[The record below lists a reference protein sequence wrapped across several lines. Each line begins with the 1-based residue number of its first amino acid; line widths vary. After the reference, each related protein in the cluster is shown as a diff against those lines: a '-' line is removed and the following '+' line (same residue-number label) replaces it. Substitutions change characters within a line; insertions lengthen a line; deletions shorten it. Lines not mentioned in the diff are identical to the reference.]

1 MPTNGRHPPDEGRA
15 ERRLGATVPAHPAD
29 TAQQVFHHGGWQV
42 VRTFLIGAML
52 VASLP
57 AWAEPSSPLQIRLTV
72 VESCSD
78 DGGGIRCPA
87 PHQRSDAP
95 QAPRQVRELAP
106 PATDENATPSV
117 TLIY

>member
-1 MPTNGRHPPDEGRA
+1 MPGKRD
-15 ERRLGATVPAHPAD
+15 ATVPAHPAD
-29 TAQQVFHHGGWQV
+29 TAQRVFQYGGWQV
-42 VRTFLIGAML
+42 VRAFLIGAML

-57 AWAEPSSPLQIRLTV
+57 AWGEPSSSTLQIRLTV

-78 DGGGIRCPA
+78 DGGGVRCPA

-95 QAPRQVRELAP
+95 QVPPQVRELAP

>member
-1 MPTNGRHPPDEGRA
+1 MA
-15 ERRLGATVPAHPAD
+15 
-29 TAQQVFHHGGWQV
+29 GGS
-42 VRTFLIGAML
+42 RILIGAML
-52 VASLP
+52 VAS
-57 AWAEPSSPLQIRLTV
+57 SMGRTQQPLQIRLTV

-78 DGGGIRCPA
+78 DAGGTRCPA

-95 QAPRQVRELAP
+95 QAPPQVRELAP

>member
-1 MPTNGRHPPDEGRA
+1 MVRA
-15 ERRLGATVPAHPAD
+15 
-29 TAQQVFHHGGWQV
+29 
-42 VRTFLIGAML
+42 FLIGAML

-57 AWAEPSSPLQIRLTV
+57 AWAEPSSSTLQIRLTV

-78 DGGGIRCPA
+78 DGGGVRCPA

-95 QAPRQVRELAP
+95 QVPPQVRELAP